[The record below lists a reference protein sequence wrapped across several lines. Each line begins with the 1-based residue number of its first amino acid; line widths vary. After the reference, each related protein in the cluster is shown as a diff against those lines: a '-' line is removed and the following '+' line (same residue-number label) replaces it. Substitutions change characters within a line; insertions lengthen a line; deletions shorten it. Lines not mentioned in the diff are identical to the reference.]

1 MKTQAG
7 IHLAAFAVLGSIAA
21 MPTGLAH
28 DTGHETSAS
37 PSAMPNPAA
46 LVQVEA
52 VRQAT
57 ARFLDQQQAIDEGY
71 VDIGVFYPNMG
82 HHYLK
87 PEFLDETFEPEKP
100 ELLVYADD
108 PCTGSRRLVAVEY
121 AVPLALANVA
131 PAGFIG
137 SDDTWSINQQFQLWT
152 LHAWLF
158 EYNPAGVFAA
168 YNSRVQP

>member
-1 MKTQAG
+1 MKAQPCV
-7 IHLAAFAVLGSIAA
+7 HLAAVAVLSQLAA
-21 MPTGLAH
+21 APGWAH
-28 DTGHETSAS
+28 DTAHETPAS
-37 PSAMPNPAA
+37 PVAIPNPAA
-46 LVQVEA
+46 LVQVEI

-57 ARFLDQQQAIDEGY
+57 ARFLDEQQAIIEGY

-87 PEFLDETFEPEKP
+87 PEFLDETFELEKP

-121 AVPLALANVA
+121 AVPLALAKDA

-137 SDDTWSINQQFQLWT
+137 PDDNWSINQTFQLWT

-158 EYNPAGVFAA
+158 EYNPSGIFAA
-168 YNSRVQP
+168 YNARIQP

>member
-1 MKTQAG
+1 MRIQPC
-7 IHLAAFAVLGSIAA
+7 IQIAALAVLGSIAA
-21 MPTGLAH
+21 APAVLAH
-28 DTGHETSAS
+28 DAAQEPPAS
-37 PSAMPNPAA
+37 PAATPNPAA
-46 LVQVEA
+46 LVQIEA

-57 ARFLDQQQAIDEGY
+57 ARFLDLQQAISEGY
-71 VDIGVFYPNMG
+71 VDIGVFYSNMG

-87 PEFLDETFEPEKP
+87 PELLDGTFELERP

-108 PCTGSRRLVAVEY
+108 PCTGGRRLVAVEY
-121 AVPLALANVA
+121 AVPLELAKDA

-137 SDDTWSINQQFQLWT
+137 PDDTWSINQQFQLWT

-168 YNSRVQP
+168 YNTRVQP